1 MIRAVLTGGECTGK
15 TTLAQRL
22 AAEFSLPHSGEFSR
36 DYAARLGRELT
47 AADVEPIAR
56 GQIALEEALK
66 PQAHRVLIQDTDLI
80 STVVYA
86 RHYYGA
92 CPAWI
97 EAAARA
103 RRADLYLLC
112 HPDVAWVADPQRDR
126 GDRREEMHALF
137 TAALQEFSCRT
148 AAIHGDW
155 NAREAQAAAAV
166 GEWLRR

>member
-1 MIRAVLTGGECTGK
+1 MIRVVLTGGECTGK

-22 AAEFSLPHSGEFSR
+22 AAQYGTVYSPEHSR
-36 DYAARLGRELT
+36 VYAIQVNRELA
-47 AADVEPIAR
+47 AADVEPIAH
-56 GQIALEEALK
+56 GQLGGEDSARVAL
-66 PQAHRVLIQDTDLI
+66 RSLIFHDTDLI

-97 EAAARA
+97 ETAARA
-103 RRADLYLLC
+103 RRAELYLLC

-126 GDRREEMHALF
+126 GERREEMHALF
-137 TAALQEFSCRT
+137 TAALQEFGCRT
-148 AAIHGDW
+148 AEIHGDW

-166 GEWLRR
+166 GELLRR